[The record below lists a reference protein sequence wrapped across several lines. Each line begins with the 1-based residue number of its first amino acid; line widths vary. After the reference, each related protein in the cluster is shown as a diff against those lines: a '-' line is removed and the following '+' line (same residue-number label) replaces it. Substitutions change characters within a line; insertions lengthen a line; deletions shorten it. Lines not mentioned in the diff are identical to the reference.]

1 MPATLQSLGARGT
14 AFKAATS
21 GRASLSSRPQQAQQQ
36 RRAPVCHG
44 LEPSV
49 AAAVTQQA
57 IAYAVTLGAEG
68 AFSYTSVPAGDK
80 GRPQIPLIGA
90 GVAGTAVAVAL
101 VKGGG
106 DGPLASAGLILGFAV
121 AGAMLAASAKRA
133 VDLEYTDG
141 DWPGPKVWPAT
152 MGLISFFALSV
163 FWQAFFSAA
172 FAK

>member
-1 MPATLQSLGARGT
+1 LLSLLPPSRLSHLTVVDRAKNSLREHTSLQVASQRNMPATLQSLGARGT

-80 GRPQIPLIGA
+80 GRPQVGITGHF
-90 GVAGTAVAVAL
+90 
-101 VKGGG
+101 GGG
-106 DGPLASAGLILGFAV
+106 STEPARSV
-121 AGAMLAASAKRA
+121 ANQPAAA
-133 VDLEYTDG
+133 
-141 DWPGPKVWPAT
+141 
-152 MGLISFFALSV
+152 
-163 FWQAFFSAA
+163 
-172 FAK
+172 